1 LSKHRISEAI
11 KSLLA
16 VQPIVFW
23 NDADGE
29 FASQLDSLDLPG
41 VEIIRLDQT
50 PAMRAKILIES
61 AAKDGRW
68 LIYAPTEEP
77 DPVSDWLLDLRLR
90 SKSFRADSASIL
102 LEDLGLTSLAL
113 RSHLKERAKF
123 LKAKDRVD
131 RLRRW
136 TEPADTPDDIDRKM
150 LAVLARA
157 ETPEP
162 AAILLKVFSALAD
175 DGSVSLDGSPKPA
188 QDMVANELD
197 LAFWALMEREF
208 GYKDESPSLRGLLF
222 ALLATD
228 FVRSLRCGAP
238 SQLAHFVIAEKSKAA
253 NASVFANRWRS
264 DMANYASYDELS
276 ALVADELHL
285 DQLIASFSAEDL
297 VEAMTFETVEKR
309 VAADLKARILSGHG
323 ANMDAVRSLIARRR
337 DGHWANPLLAGAN
350 ESTRAFSATC
360 DALVAAADFFELQ
373 ASHAHGFSF
382 ASPAEAFTAYTGGL
396 FRFDQLYRSFMR
408 AAETVEPMGW
418 ALLHELRDK
427 IEDAYSGWFLSQL
440 SSAWG
445 SIVEGNGGLLATW
458 KLDGTVNQQDFFNRM
473 VAPAFAA
480 GSKRVF
486 VVISD
491 AFRYEAAEELV
502 RDLNGKSG
510 VKATLDAMLGVL
522 PSYTALG
529 MASLL
534 PHESLAYKTNA
545 NLDVTADGMPT
556 ATLDQR
562 SAILARFGGVAIK
575 REELMELGRAKG
587 REFIQPH
594 KLIYVYHDLID
605 MIGDKQGSETK
616 TFQAVKDA
624 IRELLEVVNFIV
636 KSLNGSTVFL
646 TADHGFL
653 YQESAMSEADR
664 SKLEAE
670 PAGAIKAKKRY
681 LLGRGLG
688 ASPKAWAGN
697 TMVTAGTGANADSID
712 FWVPKG
718 AARFHFAGGA
728 RFVHGSAMP
737 QEIVVPVIAVK
748 ESESEKAKT
757 KAVEVSLLGSSNKV
771 VTNKQRFE
779 LIQNEAVSER
789 VLSVTLALSLRDGE
803 TLISDEQMVTFD
815 SPSQLLD
822 ERKKSVI
829 LTIASGTYD
838 RNKDYYLVVRDVK
851 TKAEAWRVAVKVDL
865 AFSNDF

>member
-29 FASQLDSLDLPG
+29 FAGQLDSLDLPG

-50 PAMRAKILIES
+50 PALRAKVLID
-61 AAKDGRW
+61 AAGKDGRW

-136 TEPADTPDDIDRKM
+136 TDPADGPDDIDRKM

-162 AAILLKVFSALAD
+162 AAILLKVFSALAS

-188 QDMVANELD
+188 QEMVANELD

-238 SQLAHFVIAEKSKAA
+238 SQLAHFVITEKSKAA

-297 VEAMTFETVEKR
+297 VETMTFETVEKR

-445 SIVEGNGGLLATW
+445 SIIEGNGGLLATW

-473 VAPAFAA
+473 LAPAFAA

-534 PHESLAYKTNA
+534 PHESLAYKANA

-562 SAILARFGGVAIK
+562 SAILARFGGIAIK
-575 REELMELGRAKG
+575 REELMELGRTKG

-594 KLIYVYHDLID
+594 RLIYVYHDLID

-624 IRELLEVVNFIV
+624 IRELTEVINFIV

-653 YQESAMSEADR
+653 YQESGMSEADR
-664 SKLEAE
+664 SKLDAE

-688 ASPKAWAGN
+688 TNQKAWSGN
-697 TMVTAGTGANADSID
+697 TSLTAGTGADADSID

-718 AARFHFAGGA
+718 SARFHFAGGA

-748 ESESEKAKT
+748 ESESEKT
-757 KAVEVSLLGSSNKV
+757 KIKVVEVSLLGSSNKV

-779 LIQNEAVSER
+779 LIQTEAVSER
-789 VLSVTLALSLRDGE
+789 VLPVTLAVSLRDGE
-803 TLISDEQMVTFD
+803 VLISDEQMVTFD

-829 LTIASGTYD
+829 LTVASGTYD
-838 RNKDYYLVVRDVK
+838 RNKDYFLVVRDVK

>member
-29 FASQLDSLDLPG
+29 FAGQLDSLDLPG

-50 PAMRAKILIES
+50 PALRAKVLID
-61 AAKDGRW
+61 AAGKDGRW

-136 TEPADTPDDIDRKM
+136 TDPADGPDDSDRKM

-162 AAILLKVFSALAD
+162 AAILLKVFSALAS

-188 QDMVANELD
+188 QEMVANELD

-238 SQLAHFVIAEKSKAA
+238 SQLAHFVITEKSKAA

-297 VEAMTFETVEKR
+297 VETMTFETVEKR

-445 SIVEGNGGLLATW
+445 SIIEGNGGLLATW

-473 VAPAFAA
+473 LAPAFAA

-534 PHESLAYKTNA
+534 PHESLAYKANA

-562 SAILARFGGVAIK
+562 SAILARFGGIAIK
-575 REELMELGRAKG
+575 REELMELGRTKG

-594 KLIYVYHDLID
+594 RLIYVYHDLID

-624 IRELLEVVNFIV
+624 IRELTEVINFIV

-653 YQESAMSEADR
+653 YQESGMSEADR
-664 SKLEAE
+664 SKLDAE

-688 ASPKAWAGN
+688 TNQKAWSGN
-697 TMVTAGTGANADSID
+697 TSLTAGTGADADSID

-718 AARFHFAGGA
+718 SARFHFAGGA

-748 ESESEKAKT
+748 ESESEKT
-757 KAVEVSLLGSSNKV
+757 KIKVVEVSLLGSSNKV

-779 LIQNEAVSER
+779 LIQTEAVSER
-789 VLSVTLALSLRDGE
+789 VLPVTLAVSLRDGE
-803 TLISDEQMVTFD
+803 VLISDEQMVTFD

-829 LTIASGTYD
+829 LTVASGTYD
-838 RNKDYYLVVRDVK
+838 RNKDYFLVVRDVK

>member
-1 LSKHRISEAI
+1 VSNERIIEAL
-11 KSLLA
+11 KSLFA
-16 VQPIVFW
+16 AQPIVFW

-29 FASQLDSLDLPG
+29 FSSNLDSLALSD
-41 VEIIRLDQT
+41 VQVIRLDRT
-50 PAMRAKILIES
+50 PALRAKVMIES
-61 AAKDGRW
+61 TGKEGRW
-68 LIYAPTEEP
+68 LIYAPSEEP
-77 DPVSDWLLDLRLR
+77 EPVSDWLLDLRLR
-90 SKSFRADSASIL
+90 SKAFRADSASIL
-102 LEDLGLTSLAL
+102 LEDLGLRSLAL
-113 RSHLKERAKF
+113 RPHLKERAKF
-123 LKAKDRVD
+123 LKAKDRVE

-136 TEPADTPDDIDRKM
+136 TEPDDGPDDLDRKM
-150 LAVLARA
+150 IAVLARA
-157 ETPEP
+157 DTPEP
-162 AAILLKVFSALAD
+162 AAILLKVFSALAA

-197 LAFWALMEREF
+197 MAFWALMEREY

-238 SQLAHFVIAEKSKAA
+238 AQLAHFVIGEISRAA

-264 DMANYASYDELS
+264 DMANYASYDALS

-297 VEAMTFETVEKR
+297 VETMTFEAVEKR
-309 VAADLKARILSGHG
+309 VAADLKARILAGQG
-323 ANMDAVRSLIARRR
+323 ANMDVVRSLIARRR

-350 ESTRAFSATC
+350 ESTRAFSASC

-373 ASHAHGFSF
+373 AGHAQGFSF
-382 ASPAEAFTAYTGGL
+382 ASAAEAFSAYKAGL
-396 FRFDQLYRSFMR
+396 YRFDQLYRNFMR

-418 ALLHELRDK
+418 SLLHELRDK

-445 SIVEGNGGLLATW
+445 SIVEGDGGLLATW
-458 KLDGTVNQQDFFNRM
+458 KLEGTVNQQDFYNRL

-486 VVISD
+486 VIISD
-491 AFRYEAAEELV
+491 AFRYEAAEELA
-502 RDLNGKSG
+502 RELNGKSG
-510 VKATLDAMLGVL
+510 VKASLDAMLGVL

-534 PHESLAYKTNA
+534 PHQELAYKTNA

-556 ATLDQR
+556 ATLEQR

-575 REELMELGRAKG
+575 REELMEMGRNRG
-587 REFIQPH
+587 REYIQPH

-605 MIGDKQGSETK
+605 MIGDKQASETK
-616 TFQAVKDA
+616 TFQAVTDA
-624 IRELLEVVNFIV
+624 IRELVEVVNFIV

-646 TADHGFL
+646 AADHGFL

-681 LLGRGLG
+681 LMGRGLG
-688 ASPKAWAGN
+688 TSPKAWSGN
-697 TMVTAGTGANADSID
+697 TMRTAGTGPDADSVD

-737 QEIVVPVIAVK
+737 QEIVVPVVAVK
-748 ESESEKAKT
+748 ESESEKTKIKT
-757 KAVEVSLLGSSNKV
+757 VEVSLLGSSNKV

-779 LIQNEAVSER
+779 LIQTEAVSER
-789 VLSVTLALSLRDGE
+789 VLPVTLAVSLRDGE
-803 TLISDEQMVTFD
+803 VLISDEQMVSFD

-829 LTIASGTYD
+829 LTIASGSYD
-838 RNKDYYLVVRDVK
+838 RNKDYFLVVRDVK

>member
-41 VEIIRLDQT
+41 VDIIRLDQI
-50 PAMRAKILIES
+50 PALRAKVLID
-61 AAKDGRW
+61 AAGKNGRW

-136 TEPADTPDDIDRKM
+136 TDPADGPDDIDRKM

-162 AAILLKVFSALAD
+162 AAILLKVFSALAS
-175 DGSVSLDGSPKPA
+175 DGSASLDGSPKPA
-188 QDMVANELD
+188 QEMVANELD

-208 GYKDESPSLRGLLF
+208 GYKEESPSLRGLLF

-297 VEAMTFETVEKR
+297 VETMTFETVEKR

-458 KLDGTVNQQDFFNRM
+458 KLDGTVNQQDFFNRL

-562 SAILARFGGVAIK
+562 SAILARFDGVAIK

-624 IRELLEVVNFIV
+624 IRELTEVVNFIV

-653 YQESAMSEADR
+653 YQESGMSEADR
-664 SKLEAE
+664 SKLDAE

-688 ASPKAWAGN
+688 TNQKAWSGN
-697 TMVTAGTGANADSID
+697 TVLTAGTGADADSID

-718 AARFHFAGGA
+718 SARFHFAGGA

-748 ESESEKAKT
+748 ESESEKTKT

-779 LIQNEAVSER
+779 LIQTEAVSER
-789 VLSVTLALSLRDGE
+789 VLPVTLAVSLRDGE
-803 TLISDEQMVTFD
+803 VLISDEQMVTFD

-829 LTIASGTYD
+829 LTVASGTYD
-838 RNKDYYLVVRDVK
+838 RNKDYFLVVRDVK

>member
-1 LSKHRISEAI
+1 MSKHRISEAI

-29 FASQLDSLDLPG
+29 FAGQLDSLDLPG

-50 PAMRAKILIES
+50 PALRAKVLID
-61 AAKDGRW
+61 AAGKDGRW

-136 TEPADTPDDIDRKM
+136 TDPADGPDDSDRKM

-162 AAILLKVFSALAD
+162 AAILLKVFSALAS

-188 QDMVANELD
+188 QEMVANELD

-238 SQLAHFVIAEKSKAA
+238 SQLAHFVITEKSKAA

-297 VEAMTFETVEKR
+297 VETMTFETVEKR

-445 SIVEGNGGLLATW
+445 SIIEGNGGLLATW

-473 VAPAFAA
+473 LAPAFAA

-534 PHESLAYKTNA
+534 PHESLAYKANA

-562 SAILARFGGVAIK
+562 SAILARFGGIAIK
-575 REELMELGRAKG
+575 REELMELGRTKG

-594 KLIYVYHDLID
+594 RLIYVYHDLID

-624 IRELLEVVNFIV
+624 IRELTEVINFIV

-653 YQESAMSEADR
+653 YQESGMSEADR
-664 SKLEAE
+664 SKLDAE

-688 ASPKAWAGN
+688 TNQKAWSGN
-697 TMVTAGTGANADSID
+697 TSLTAGTGADADSID

-718 AARFHFAGGA
+718 SARFHFAGGA

-748 ESESEKAKT
+748 ESESEKT
-757 KAVEVSLLGSSNKV
+757 KIKVVEVSLLGSSNKV

-779 LIQNEAVSER
+779 LIQTEAVSER
-789 VLSVTLALSLRDGE
+789 VLPVTLAVSLRDGE
-803 TLISDEQMVTFD
+803 VLISDEQMVTFD

-829 LTIASGTYD
+829 LTVASGTYD
-838 RNKDYYLVVRDVK
+838 RNKDYFLVVRDVK

>member
-1 LSKHRISEAI
+1 MSKHRISEAI

-29 FASQLDSLDLPG
+29 FAGQLDSLDLPG

-50 PAMRAKILIES
+50 PALRAKVLID
-61 AAKDGRW
+61 AAGKDGRW

-136 TEPADTPDDIDRKM
+136 TDPADGPDDIDRKM

-162 AAILLKVFSALAD
+162 AAILLKVFSALAS

-188 QDMVANELD
+188 QEMVANELD

-238 SQLAHFVIAEKSKAA
+238 SQLAHFVITEKSKAA

-297 VEAMTFETVEKR
+297 VETMTFETVEKR

-445 SIVEGNGGLLATW
+445 SIIEGNGGLLATW

-473 VAPAFAA
+473 LAPAFAA

-534 PHESLAYKTNA
+534 PHESLAYKANA

-562 SAILARFGGVAIK
+562 SAILARFGGIAIK
-575 REELMELGRAKG
+575 REELMELGRTKG

-594 KLIYVYHDLID
+594 RLIYVYHDLID

-624 IRELLEVVNFIV
+624 IRELTEVINFIV

-653 YQESAMSEADR
+653 YQESGMSEADR
-664 SKLEAE
+664 SKLDAE

-688 ASPKAWAGN
+688 TNQKAWSGN
-697 TMVTAGTGANADSID
+697 TSLTAGTGADADSID

-718 AARFHFAGGA
+718 SARFHFAGGA

-748 ESESEKAKT
+748 ESESEKT
-757 KAVEVSLLGSSNKV
+757 KIKVVEVSLLGSSNKV

-779 LIQNEAVSER
+779 LIQTEAVSER
-789 VLSVTLALSLRDGE
+789 VLPVTLAVSLRDGE
-803 TLISDEQMVTFD
+803 VLISDEQMVTFD

-829 LTIASGTYD
+829 LTVASGTYD
-838 RNKDYYLVVRDVK
+838 RNKDYFLVVRDVK

>member
-1 LSKHRISEAI
+1 MSKHRISEAI

-41 VEIIRLDQT
+41 VEIIRLDQI
-50 PAMRAKILIES
+50 PALRAKVLIDT
-61 AAKDGRW
+61 AGKDGRW

-102 LEDLGLTSLAL
+102 LEDLGLSSLAL

-136 TEPADTPDDIDRKM
+136 TDPADGPDDIDRKM

-162 AAILLKVFSALAD
+162 AAILLKVFSALAS

-188 QDMVANELD
+188 QEMVANELD

-297 VEAMTFETVEKR
+297 VETMTFETVEKR

-350 ESTRAFSATC
+350 EFTRAFSATC

-445 SIVEGNGGLLATW
+445 SIVEGSGGLLATW

-510 VKATLDAMLGVL
+510 VKAALDAMLGVL

-534 PHESLAYKTNA
+534 PHASLAYKANA

-575 REELMELGRAKG
+575 REELMELGRTKG

-624 IRELLEVVNFIV
+624 IRELTEVVNFIV

-653 YQESAMSEADR
+653 YQESGMSEADR
-664 SKLEAE
+664 SKLDAE

-688 ASPKAWAGN
+688 TNQKAWSGN
-697 TMVTAGTGANADSID
+697 TSLTAGTGANADSID

-748 ESESEKAKT
+748 ESESEKTKT

-779 LIQNEAVSER
+779 LIQTEAVSER
-789 VLSVTLALSLRDGE
+789 VLPVTLAVSLRDGE
-803 TLISDEQMVTFD
+803 VLISDEQMVTFD

-829 LTIASGTYD
+829 LTVASGTYD
-838 RNKDYYLVVRDVK
+838 RNKDYFLVVRDVK

>member
-29 FASQLDSLDLPG
+29 FATQLDSLDLPG

-624 IRELLEVVNFIV
+624 IRELTEVVNFIV

-653 YQESAMSEADR
+653 YQESGMSEADR
-664 SKLEAE
+664 SKLDAE

-688 ASPKAWAGN
+688 TNQKAWSGN
-697 TMVTAGTGANADSID
+697 TMLTAGTGADADSID

-748 ESESEKAKT
+748 ESESEKTKI

-779 LIQNEAVSER
+779 LIQTEAVSER
-789 VLSVTLALSLRDGE
+789 VLPVTLAVSLRDGE
-803 TLISDEQMVTFD
+803 VLISDEQMVTFD

-829 LTIASGTYD
+829 LTVASGTYD
-838 RNKDYYLVVRDVK
+838 RNKDYFLVVRDVK

>member
-1 LSKHRISEAI
+1 MSNERISEAI
-11 KSLLA
+11 KSLFSA
-16 VQPIVFW
+16 QPIVFW
-23 NDADGE
+23 NDADAE
-29 FASQLDSLDLPG
+29 FSSNLDSLDLPG
-41 VEIIRLDQT
+41 VEVIRLDEI
-50 PAMRAKILIES
+50 PALRVKVLIE
-61 AAKDGRW
+61 AAGKDGRW
-68 LIYAPTEEP
+68 LIYSPTEEP
-77 DPVSDWLLDLRLR
+77 EPVSDWLLDLRIR
-90 SKSFRADSASIL
+90 SKAFRADSASIL
-102 LEDLGLTSLAL
+102 LEDLGLSSLSL

-123 LKAKDRVD
+123 LKAKDRVE

-136 TEPADTPDDIDRKM
+136 TEPTDGPDDLDRKM
-150 LAVLARA
+150 IAVLARA
-157 ETPEP
+157 DTPEP
-162 AAILLKVFSALAD
+162 AAILLKVFSALVVDAC
-175 DGSVSLDGSPKPA
+175 VSLDVSPKPL
-188 QDMVANELD
+188 QDIVANELD
-197 LAFWALMEREF
+197 LPFWALMEREF
-208 GYKDESPSLRGLLF
+208 GYKEESPSLRGLLF

-228 FVRSLRCGAP
+228 FVRSLGCGAP
-238 SQLAHFVIAEKSKAA
+238 AQLAHFVIGEKARAA

-264 DMANYASYDELS
+264 DMANYASYNALS
-276 ALVADELHL
+276 AVVADELHL
-285 DQLIASFSAEDL
+285 DQLIASITSEDL
-297 VEAMTFETVEKR
+297 VETMTFEVVEKR
-309 VAADLKARILSGHG
+309 VAADLKARILGAQG
-323 ANMDAVRSLIARRR
+323 ANTDAIRSLIARRR
-337 DGHWANPLLAGAN
+337 DGHWANALLAGAS
-350 ESTRAFSATC
+350 ESTRAFSSCC

-373 ASHAHGFSF
+373 ASHAAGFSF
-382 ASPAEAFTAYTGGL
+382 VNPSEAFSAYTGGL
-396 FRFDQLYRSFMR
+396 YRFDQLYRDFMF

-418 ALLHELRDK
+418 SLLHELRDK

-445 SIVEGNGGLLATW
+445 SIVEGQSGLLETW

-486 VVISD
+486 VIISD

-502 RDLNGKSG
+502 RELNSKSG
-510 VKATLDAMLGVL
+510 VKASLDAMLGVL

-534 PHESLAYKTNA
+534 PHEALAYKTNA
-545 NLDVTADGMPT
+545 NLDITVDGMPT
-556 ATLDQR
+556 ATLEQR
-562 SAILARFGGVAIK
+562 SAVLARFGGIAIK
-575 REELMELGRAKG
+575 REDLMEMGRSKG
-587 REFIQPH
+587 REHIQPH

-605 MIGDKQGSETK
+605 MIGDKQASETK
-616 TFQAVKDA
+616 TFQAVTDA
-624 IRELLEVVNFIV
+624 IRELLQVVNFIV

-653 YQESAMSEADR
+653 YQETAMSEADR

-681 LLGRGLG
+681 LMGRGLG
-688 ASPKAWAGN
+688 ANAKAWSGN
-697 TMVTAGTGANADSID
+697 TQRTAGTGADADSVD

-737 QEIVVPVIAVK
+737 QEIVVPVISVK
-748 ESESEKAKT
+748 ESESDKT
-757 KAVEVSLLGSSNKV
+757 KIKTVEVSLLGSSNKV

-779 LIQNEAVSER
+779 LIQTEAVSER
-789 VLSVTLALSLRDGE
+789 VLPVTLAVSLRDGE
-803 TLISDEQMVTFD
+803 ALISDEQMVSFD

-829 LTIASGTYD
+829 LTIASGSYD
-838 RNKDYYLVVRDVK
+838 RNKDYFLVVRDVK

>member
-11 KSLLA
+11 NSLFS
-16 VQPIVFW
+16 VQPIIFW

-29 FASQLDSLDLPG
+29 FATQLDSLELPG

-50 PAMRAKILIES
+50 PALRAKILIES
-61 AAKDGRW
+61 AGKSVRW

-77 DPVSDWLLDLRLR
+77 DPVSDWMLDLRLR

-102 LEDLGLTSLAL
+102 LEDLGLSSLAL
-113 RSHLKERAKF
+113 RSHLKARAKF

-131 RLRRW
+131 KLKRL
-136 TEPADTPDDIDRKM
+136 TEPSDGPDDIDRKM
-150 LAVLARA
+150 IAVLARA
-157 ETPEP
+157 ETSEP
-162 AAILLKVFSALAD
+162 TAILLKIFSALAS
-175 DGSVSLDGSPKPA
+175 DGLDGSPKPTQEMA
-188 QDMVANELD
+188 ANELV
-197 LAFWALMEREF
+197 LPFWSLMEREF

-222 ALLATD
+222 SLFATD

-238 SQLAHFVIAEKSKAA
+238 AQLAHFVIADKSKAA

-264 DMANYASYDELS
+264 DMANYGSYDELS

-297 VEAMTFETVEKR
+297 VDTMTFEVVEKR
-309 VAADLKARILSGHG
+309 VAADLKTRILGGQG

-360 DALVAAADFFELQ
+360 DALIAAADFFELQ
-373 ASHAHGFSF
+373 ANHSAGFSF
-382 ASPAEAFTAYTGGL
+382 ANSVEAFAAYKGDL
-396 FRFDQLYRSFMR
+396 YRFDQLYRSFMR

-418 ALLHELRDK
+418 SLLHELRDK
-427 IEDAYSGWFLSQL
+427 IEDAYSGWFLAQL

-445 SIVEGNGGLLATW
+445 SVVEGQGGLLSTW
-458 KLDGTVNQQDFFNRM
+458 KLDGTINQQDFFNRM

-486 VVISD
+486 VIISD

-502 RDLNGKSG
+502 RDLNAKSG
-510 VKATLDAMLGVL
+510 VKASLDAMLGVL

-556 ATLDQR
+556 ATLEQR

-575 REELMELGRAKG
+575 REELMELGRNKG

>member
-1 LSKHRISEAI
+1 MSNKRISDAI
-11 KSLLA
+11 TALFS

-23 NDADGE
+23 NDADAE
-29 FASQLDSLDLPG
+29 FSSNLDSLDLPG
-41 VEIIRLDQT
+41 VEVIRLDQT
-50 PAMRAKILIES
+50 PALKAKILIES
-61 AAKDGRW
+61 AGKSVRW

-77 DPVSDWLLDLRLR
+77 DPVSDWMLDLRLR

-102 LEDLGLTSLAL
+102 LEELGLSSLAL
-113 RSHLKERAKF
+113 RSHLKARAKF

-131 RLRRW
+131 KLKRL
-136 TEPADTPDDIDRKM
+136 TEPSDGPDDIDRKM
-150 LAVLARA
+150 IAVLARA
-157 ETPEP
+157 ETSEP
-162 AAILLKVFSALAD
+162 TAILLKIFSAL
-175 DGSVSLDGSPKPA
+175 VSEGLDGSPKPTQEMA
-188 QDMVANELD
+188 ANELV
-197 LAFWALMEREF
+197 LPFWSLMEREF

-222 ALLATD
+222 ALFATD

-238 SQLAHFVIAEKSKAA
+238 AQLAHFVIADKSKAA

-264 DMANYASYDELS
+264 DMANYGSYDALS

-285 DQLIASFSAEDL
+285 DQMIASFPAEDL
-297 VEAMTFETVEKR
+297 VDTMTFEVVEKR
-309 VAADLKARILSGHG
+309 VAADLKTRILAGHG

-360 DALVAAADFFELQ
+360 DALIAAADFFELQ
-373 ASHAHGFSF
+373 ANHAAGFSF
-382 ASPAEAFTAYTGGL
+382 ANPVEAFAAYKGGL
-396 FRFDQLYRSFMR
+396 YRFDQLYRSFMR

-418 ALLHELRDK
+418 SLLHELRDK

-445 SIVEGNGGLLATW
+445 SIVEGQGGLLSTW
-458 KLDGTVNQQDFFNRM
+458 KLDGTINQQDFFNRM

-486 VVISD
+486 VIISD

-502 RDLNGKSG
+502 RDLNAKSG
-510 VKATLDAMLGVL
+510 VKASLDAMLGVL

-556 ATLDQR
+556 ATLEQR

-575 REELMELGRAKG
+575 REELMELGRNKG

-688 ASPKAWAGN
+688 ASPKAWSGN

-737 QEIVVPVIAVK
+737 QEIVVPVITVK

-803 TLISDEQMVTFD
+803 ALISDEQMVTFD